1 MNLFSKLK
9 ISKINYLS
17 FLVATFPFS
26 FVIGNMAI
34 NINILILIFSC
45 LLFYRFQTFKLNY
58 FFIDKIVLIFFLFI
72 VITGIYNDFKLYIN
86 HNEFYT
92 YRGNPLTTIKSI
104 LFLKYLF
111 FYIVLRFLIEKKD
124 LNIDLFLITCMA
136 STLFVCFDIILQYFY
151 GKDLFGFEPQQFG
164 RRFSGPFGNEL
175 IAGGYIQRFS
185 IFSFFAIVLIGEKKS
200 NKFIKYL
207 LPIFFLI
214 FSFAIILSGNR
225 MPMLI
230 FLMAIILIFIF
241 TKQIR
246 VYFIPTVVLFLLI
259 FFTLFKS
266 NDQIKTHFLDF
277 EDKISKTVVAVIN
290 KDFKNKDSSQYQYLK
305 EFLTFYDTWL
315 MNKYMGGGIKNFRFY
330 CHERP
335 NIDLEDEFVCNMHP
349 HNYYLEIMTE
359 TGLIGLAITMTLFL
373 VIIYTT
379 FIRKYFL
386 NTNLNN
392 NFLITPFIFLF
403 IAEIFPIKSTGSFYT
418 TGNTT
423 YLFLIIGIM
432 VGLLQKN
439 NLIENKY

>member
-111 FYIVLRFLIEKKD
+111 FYVVLRFLIEKKD
-124 LNIDLFLITCMA
+124 LNINLFLITCMA

-185 IFSFFAIVLIGEKKS
+185 LFSFFAIILIGEKKS

-207 LPIFFLI
+207 FLIFFLI
-214 FSFAIILSGNR
+214 FSFAIILAGNR

-230 FLMAIILIFIF
+230 FLMTIILIFIF

-246 VYFIPTVVLFLLI
+246 IYFIPTVVLFSLI

-305 EFLTFYDTWL
+305 EFSTFYDTWL

-379 FIRKYFL
+379 FI
-386 NTNLNN
+386 
-392 NFLITPFIFLF
+392 I
-403 IAEIFPIKSTGSFYT
+403 
-418 TGNTT
+418 
-423 YLFLIIGIM
+423 
-432 VGLLQKN
+432 
-439 NLIENKY
+439 

>member
-1 MNLFSKLK
+1 MNLFSKLQ

-17 FLVATFPFS
+17 VLVALFPVS
-26 FVIGNMAI
+26 FIIGNMAI
-34 NINILILIFSC
+34 NINIILLIISC
-45 LLFYRFQTFKLNY
+45 FFFYKYQTFKLNY

-72 VITGIYNDFKLYIN
+72 VVTGIYNDFKLYIN

-92 YRGNPLTTIKSI
+92 YRGSPLTTIKSV

-124 LNIDLFLITCMA
+124 LNINLFLITCMA

-151 GKDLFGFEPQQFG
+151 GKDLFGFEPQEFG

-185 IFSFFAIVLIGEKKS
+185 ILSFFAIILIGAKNS
-200 NKFIKYL
+200 NKLIKYL

-230 FLMAIILIFIF
+230 FLMTIVLLFIF
-241 TKQIR
+241 TKKIR
-246 VYFIPTVVLFLLI
+246 IYFIPSIVLFSLI

-277 EDKISKTVVAVIN
+277 EDKISKIVVAIIN
-290 KDFKNKDSSQYQYLK
+290 KDFENKDSSQYQYLE

-335 NIDLEDEFVCNMHP
+335 NIDLDNEFVCNMHP

-359 TGLIGLAITMTLFL
+359 TGLVGLAITTTLFL
-373 VIIYTT
+373 VIIYATL
-379 FIRKYFL
+379 IRKYFL
-386 NTNLNN
+386 NSNLNN

-432 VGLLQKN
+432 VGLLKKN

>member
-1 MNLFSKLK
+1 MNLFSKLQ

-17 FLVATFPFS
+17 LLVATFPVS
-26 FVIGNMAI
+26 FIIGNMAI
-34 NINILILIFSC
+34 NINIILLIISC
-45 LLFYRFQTFKLNY
+45 FFFYKNQTFKLNY

-72 VITGIYNDFKLYIN
+72 VVTGIYNDFKLYIN

-92 YRGNPLTTIKSI
+92 YQGGPLTTIKSV

-124 LNIDLFLITCMA
+124 LNIHLFLITCMA

-151 GKDLFGFEPQQFG
+151 GKDLFGFEPQGAG
-164 RRFSGPFGNEL
+164 RRFSGPFGSEL

-185 IFSFFAIVLIGEKKS
+185 ILSFFAIVLIGAKNS
-200 NKFIKYL
+200 NKLIKYL

-230 FLMAIILIFIF
+230 FLMTIILLFIF
-241 TKQIR
+241 TKKIR
-246 VYFIPTVVLFLLI
+246 IYFIPSIVLFSLI
-259 FFTLFKS
+259 FFTIFKS
-266 NDQIKTHFLDF
+266 NNQIKTHFLGF
-277 EDKISKTVVAVIN
+277 EDRISKIVVAVIN
-290 KDFKNKDSSQYQYLK
+290 KDFENKDSPQYLK

-330 CHERP
+330 CHVRP
-335 NIDLEDEFVCNMHP
+335 NIDLDNGFVCNMHP

-359 TGLIGLAITMTLFL
+359 TGLVGLAITTTLFL
-373 VIIYTT
+373 VIIYAT

-386 NTNLNN
+386 NSNLNN

-432 VGLLQKN
+432 VGLLKKN

>member
-1 MNLFSKLK
+1 
-9 ISKINYLS
+9 
-17 FLVATFPFS
+17 
-26 FVIGNMAI
+26 
-34 NINILILIFSC
+34 
-45 LLFYRFQTFKLNY
+45 
-58 FFIDKIVLIFFLFI
+58 
-72 VITGIYNDFKLYIN
+72 
-86 HNEFYT
+86 
-92 YRGNPLTTIKSI
+92 
-104 LFLKYLF
+104 
-111 FYIVLRFLIEKKD
+111 
-124 LNIDLFLITCMA
+124 
-136 STLFVCFDIILQYFY
+136 
-151 GKDLFGFEPQQFG
+151 
-164 RRFSGPFGNEL
+164 
-175 IAGGYIQRFS
+175 
-185 IFSFFAIVLIGEKKS
+185 
-200 NKFIKYL
+200 
-207 LPIFFLI
+207 
-214 FSFAIILSGNR
+214 

-246 VYFIPTVVLFLLI
+246 VYFIPTVVLFSLI

-277 EDKISKTVVAVIN
+277 EDKIRKTVVAVIN
-290 KDFKNKDSSQYQYLK
+290 KDFENKDSSQYQYLK
-305 EFLTFYDTWL
+305 EFSTFYDTWL

-335 NIDLEDEFVCNMHP
+335 NIDLENEFVCNMHP

-439 NLIENKY
+439 NLNENKY

>member
-1 MNLFSKLK
+1 
-9 ISKINYLS
+9 
-17 FLVATFPFS
+17 
-26 FVIGNMAI
+26 
-34 NINILILIFSC
+34 
-45 LLFYRFQTFKLNY
+45 
-58 FFIDKIVLIFFLFI
+58 
-72 VITGIYNDFKLYIN
+72 
-86 HNEFYT
+86 
-92 YRGNPLTTIKSI
+92 
-104 LFLKYLF
+104 
-111 FYIVLRFLIEKKD
+111 
-124 LNIDLFLITCMA
+124 MA

-185 IFSFFAIVLIGEKKS
+185 LFSFFAIILIGEKKS

-214 FSFAIILSGNR
+214 FSFAIILAGNR

-230 FLMAIILIFIF
+230 FLITIILIFIF

-246 VYFIPTVVLFLLI
+246 IYFIPTVVLFSLI
-259 FFTLFKS
+259 FVTLFKS

-277 EDKISKTVVAVIN
+277 EDKIRKTVVAVIN
-290 KDFKNKDSSQYQYLK
+290 KDFENKDSSQYQYLK
-305 EFLTFYDTWL
+305 EFSTFYDTWL
-315 MNKYMGGGIKNFRFY
+315 MNKYMGGGIKNFRYY

-403 IAEIFPIKSTGSFYT
+403 IAEILPIKSTGSFYT